1 MRLTFRSA
9 AVGCAAVVL
18 VLNLGPRSIAGQSAP
33 DDRPA
38 QSKLPVMPV
47 EVYLPSPPGVK
58 VETILDGLEVVWGL
72 QFAPDRRLFLTE
84 KPGRIRIVGADGRL
98 DATPWATIAD
108 VNAQTR
114 EQGLFGVALHPRFPA
129 EPWVYVMYTARKGE
143 QIVNRVSRL
152 REVDGRGTGEE
163 ILVDDLPA
171 AGNHNG
177 GRIRFGPDGML
188 YIGAGEAGDRTRA
201 QNLAIRGGKVL
212 RITPEGRVP
221 PDNPWPNSPVWA
233 YGLRNPQGLAFRPSD
248 QALFAADHGPTGE
261 WREPRI
267 GAYDELNIIRR
278 GGNYGWP
285 VVLGAPA
292 RAGFEDPILAWIPS
306 VPPGDLTFYG
316 ADLLPAFKGDLFL
329 TTLWGEALIR
339 IRFQDAA
346 SPNRVT
352 AIERWFHTRMWR
364 TGEQVESVYGRLR
377 AMTVGPDG
385 ALYVG
390 TSNRDT
396 RRPPLP
402 GDDRVLRITPAPR
415 P

>member
-38 QSKLPVMPV
+38 LSNLPVMPV

-152 REVDGRGTGEE
+152 REVDGRGTGE
-163 ILVDDLPA
+163 
-171 AGNHNG
+171 
-177 GRIRFGPDGML
+177 
-188 YIGAGEAGDRTRA
+188 
-201 QNLAIRGGKVL
+201 
-212 RITPEGRVP
+212 
-221 PDNPWPNSPVWA
+221 
-233 YGLRNPQGLAFRPSD
+233 
-248 QALFAADHGPTGE
+248 
-261 WREPRI
+261 
-267 GAYDELNIIRR
+267 
-278 GGNYGWP
+278 
-285 VVLGAPA
+285 
-292 RAGFEDPILAWIPS
+292 
-306 VPPGDLTFYG
+306 
-316 ADLLPAFKGDLFL
+316 
-329 TTLWGEALIR
+329 
-339 IRFQDAA
+339 
-346 SPNRVT
+346 
-352 AIERWFHTRMWR
+352 
-364 TGEQVESVYGRLR
+364 
-377 AMTVGPDG
+377 
-385 ALYVG
+385 
-390 TSNRDT
+390 
-396 RRPPLP
+396 
-402 GDDRVLRITPAPR
+402 
-415 P
+415 